1 MLFKP
6 PSHCR
11 QEQRP
16 PSPALVA
23 RQFLR
28 LIIAQARHAT
38 RGKPEPGCLQLCT
51 LTGDDTVFDWKRFG
65 FDQTEELIEHALYQ
79 AERGRNVYI
88 EGRTIRRDA
97 VWRGK
102 MHESCWVFA
111 LVIDSDGDKARAWA
125 GDIEASLVVETSPG
139 NRQYWFFLDEA
150 IIAEEARAIGA
161 GMRAVTKTDSDTG
174 VPVQPYRVAGL
185 PNFPNSKKRARGR
198 TVSPTHILAH
208 SGGREGLW
216 TADELQRRFPPPP
229 SVGKRKAAPLRR
241 APSLPASGLT
251 PEAICARYGVGGH
264 LRAELLHGRP
274 GGEDR
279 SRAHY
284 KFACEL
290 HERGVPA
297 ADALVLLTYT
307 AFNKHADDAPVQAL
321 VEKIWSR

>member
-1 MLFKP
+1 MLHRP
-6 PSHCR
+6 AAANS
-11 QEQRP
+11 QEAVR
-16 PSPALVA
+16 
-23 RQFLR
+23 FLN
-28 LIIAQARHAT
+28 IVIAQAQRAT
-38 RGKPEPGCLQLCT
+38 RGKPERGCLQVCT
-51 LTGDDTVFDWKRFG
+51 LSGDDTIFDWKRFG
-65 FDQTEELIEHALYQ
+65 FYQTDQLIAYALHQ
-79 AERGRNVYI
+79 AERGRNVYV

-150 IIAEEARAIGA
+150 ITAEKARAIGA

-198 TVSPTHILAH
+198 VVSATGILAH
-208 SGGREGLW
+208 SGGRWGL
-216 TADELQRRFPPPP
+216 AELRAVFPPPPP

-241 APSLPASGLT
+241 APSLPPSGRT
-251 PEAICARYGVGGH
+251 PEAICDHYGVGGH

-297 ADALVLLTYT
+297 ADAVVLLSYT
-307 AFNKHADDAPVQAL
+307 AFNKHTDDAPVQAL